1 MGRVPARVER
11 LFLFVEEEGVHR
23 RLERLLRRS
32 IKKQAKLEGLRLTIA
47 TMDLTTL
54 EGADTPERV
63 RRLCVKA
70 LEVPHS
76 IDGFDLPY
84 PAAVCVYPSLVG
96 IARKLLEGTPVR
108 VASVATGFPSG
119 QVPMKIKLEEVRTA
133 VEEGA
138 HEVDMVINRGAFLSG
153 EYSLVM
159 DEIRAVKEI
168 CGSEVHLKV
177 ILEVQELDTLDNVR
191 LAALLS
197 MEAGADF
204 VKTSTG
210 KLPEGGRPDYVVT
223 MTEAVRDYYL
233 ATGRRVGI
241 KPAGGIRTA
250 KHALQLLIIIKE
262 TLGSSWL
269 NPELFRIGASTLIND
284 ILMQI
289 RKELTGGYQ
298 SPEYFS
304 LP

>member
-1 MGRVPARVER
+1 MPGVVER
-11 LFLFVEEEGVHR
+11 LFIPVEEEGVHR

-32 IKKQAKLEGLRLTIA
+32 IKKQAKLEGLRLAIA

-63 RRLCVKA
+63 RRLCLKA
-70 LEVPHS
+70 LEIPEE
-76 IDGFDLPY
+76 IEGLTLPY

-96 IARKLLEGTPVR
+96 VARKILEGAPVR
-108 VASVATGFPSG
+108 VASVATGFPAG
-119 QVPMKIKLEEVRTA
+119 QTSLQVKLEETRIA

-138 HEVDMVINRGAFLSG
+138 HEVDMVINRGAFLRG

-168 CGSEVHLKV
+168 CGDEVHLKV
-177 ILEVQELDTLDNVR
+177 ILEVQELDTPDNVR
-191 LAALLS
+191 LATLLA

-210 KLPEGGRPDYVVT
+210 KLPDGGRPDYVLV
-223 MTEAVRDYYL
+223 MAEAVRDYYL

-250 KHALQLLIIIKE
+250 RHALQLLVIMKE
-262 TLGSSWL
+262 TLGSAWL
-269 NPELFRIGASTLIND
+269 TPELFRIGASTLIND